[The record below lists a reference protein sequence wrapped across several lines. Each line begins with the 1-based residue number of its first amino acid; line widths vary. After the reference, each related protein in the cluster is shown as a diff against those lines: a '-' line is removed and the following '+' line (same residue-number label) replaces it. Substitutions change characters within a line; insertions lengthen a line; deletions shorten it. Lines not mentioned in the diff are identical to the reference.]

1 MIFENQ
7 INVIDLIA
15 LVLILL
21 STLASTWRGLIR
33 ETLTII
39 IWILSLF
46 ISNGL
51 FIYTKV
57 HIEKFTEIEILIK
70 VLSWSIPFISSV
82 IILSI
87 VTRIL
92 LLPLILTFSNILD
105 HLLGLFFG
113 LIRGVLLLC
122 FIFAGLMFLVES
134 NDKLPLSVQ
143 KSYSVKIVR
152 ALTVYILPMLPNDYY
167 DMLEDKLKI
176 K

>member
-15 LVLILL
+15 LLITLL

-39 IWILSLF
+39 VWILSLF
-46 ISNGL
+46 ISNVL
-51 FIYTKV
+51 FIYTRV

-92 LLPLILTFSNILD
+92 LLPLISTFSNILD

-122 FIFAGLMFLVES
+122 FIFAGLMYVVES

-143 KSYSVKIVR
+143 KSYSVKIAR
-152 ALTVYILPMLPNDYY
+152 SLNIYILPMLPNEYH

>member
-15 LVLILL
+15 LLLILL

-39 IWILSLF
+39 VWISSLF
-46 ISNGL
+46 ISNFL
-51 FIYTKV
+51 FIYAKV
-57 HIEKFTEIEILIK
+57 HIEKFIEIEILIK

-87 VTRIL
+87 VFRVL
-92 LLPLILTFSNILD
+92 LLPLILKFSNILD

-122 FIFAGLMFLVES
+122 FLFAGLVYVVES
-134 NDKLPLSVQ
+134 NDKLPLSIQ

>member
-15 LVLILL
+15 LLITLL

-39 IWILSLF
+39 VWILSLF
-46 ISNGL
+46 ISNVL

-87 VTRIL
+87 VTRVL

-122 FIFAGLMFLVES
+122 FIFAGLMYVVES
-134 NDKLPLSVQ
+134 NDKLPLSIQ

-152 ALTVYILPMLPNDYY
+152 SLTIYILPMLPNDYY

-176 K
+176 E

>member
-15 LVLILL
+15 LLITLL

-122 FIFAGLMFLVES
+122 FIFAGLMYVVES
-134 NDKLPLSVQ
+134 NEKLPLSIQ
-143 KSYSVKIVR
+143 KSYSVKIIR
-152 ALTVYILPMLPNDYY
+152 SLTIYILPMLPNDYY

>member
-15 LVLILL
+15 LLITLL

-39 IWILSLF
+39 VWVLSLF
-46 ISNGL
+46 ISNVL
-51 FIYTKV
+51 FIYTRV

-87 VTRIL
+87 VTRVL
-92 LLPLILTFSNILD
+92 LLPLISTFSNILD

-113 LIRGVLLLC
+113 LIRGVLLLY
-122 FIFAGLMFLVES
+122 FIFAGLMYVVES

-143 KSYSVKIVR
+143 KSYSVKIAR
-152 ALTVYILPMLPNDYY
+152 SLTIYILPMLPNEYH

>member
-15 LVLILL
+15 LLITLL
-21 STLASTWRGLIR
+21 STLASTWRGLIK

-39 IWILSLF
+39 VWILSLI

-87 VTRIL
+87 VTRVL

-122 FIFAGLMFLVES
+122 FIFAGLMYVVES

-152 ALTVYILPMLPNDYY
+152 SLTIYILPMLPNDYY
-167 DMLEDKLKI
+167 VMLEDKLKI

>member
-15 LVLILL
+15 LLITLL
-21 STLASTWRGLIR
+21 STLASTWRGLIK

-39 IWILSLF
+39 VWILSLI

-87 VTRIL
+87 VTRVL

-122 FIFAGLMFLVES
+122 FIFAGLMYVVES

-152 ALTVYILPMLPNDYY
+152 SLTIYILPMLPNDYY